1 MLKANLQDDIL
12 FAAVE
17 RIWRENRCLNDSSV
31 GIYKYWVRRFK
42 RYCQDKR
49 LEEYSQ
55 LTLTGVIKFARWYAS
70 FHHID
75 SHPAICSAR
84 SALGTWAYA
93 LRILGKSLPPW
104 SETTR
109 PLRLR
114 FPILKE
120 FADYLQQYRGNP
132 AGTIHTKV
140 EHVNSFIMFLRQ
152 RGRRLEQIRLQDIDE
167 YIGVCSKRYA
177 HKTTAS
183 ICSTLRSFT
192 RFLLMG
198 QRITVDFSRSIIA
211 PKIVKEEHPRQVLPW
226 NAVRSIL
233 QVIDRKSAC
242 GRRDYALLLLMS
254 TYGLGAGEVISLTL
268 DDIDWNAATLNVRRP
283 KTGVEFQLPLLP
295 AVAKALVSYL
305 RHGRPAHTSTR
316 HLFVT
321 MKAPHKKLAC
331 SATIRHILHT
341 HAHKAGINT
350 DNLGTHLLRHAH
362 ACRQM
367 ELGATPKVIG
377 DILGHRDPAS
387 TSAYI
392 RVSVDRL
399 RKIALAVPL

>member
-1 MLKANLQDDIL
+1 MLKANSQDDML

-31 GIYKYWVRRFK
+31 GVYKYWVRRFN
-42 RYCQDKR
+42 RYCRGKR

-55 LTLTGVIKFARWYAS
+55 LTLAGVTKFARWYAS
-70 FHHID
+70 LHHID
-75 SHPAICSAR
+75 SQPAICSAR
-84 SALGTWAYA
+84 SALGTWAHA
-93 LRILGKSLPPW
+93 LHILGKSLPPW

-114 FPILKE
+114 SPILKE

-132 AGTIHTKV
+132 ANTIHAKV
-140 EHVNSFIMFLRQ
+140 EHIKSFIMFLRQ
-152 RGRRLEQIRLQDIDE
+152 RGRRPEQLRLQDIDE
-167 YIGVCSKRYA
+167 FISICSKRYA

-183 ICSTLRSFT
+183 ICSTPRSCT
-192 RFLLMG
+192 RSVLMG
-198 QRITVDFSRSIIA
+198 QRISFDLSRSITA
-211 PKIVKEEHPRQVLPW
+211 PKIVREEYPHQVLPW
-226 NAVRSIL
+226 SAVRRIL

-254 TYGLGAGEVISLTL
+254 TYGLGAGEVIGLTL

-283 KTGVEFQLPLLP
+283 KTGIEFQLPLLP

-305 RHGRPAHTSTR
+305 RHGRPVHTSTR

-321 MKAPHKKLAC
+321 MRAPYKKLAC
-331 SATIRHILHT
+331 SVTIRHILHT
-341 HAHKAGINT
+341 HARKAGINT
-350 DNLGTHLLRHAH
+350 DHLGTHVLRHTH

-367 ELGATPKVIG
+367 ELGAPPKLIG

-387 TSAYI
+387 TSAYL
-392 RVSVDRL
+392 RVSMDRL
-399 RKIALAVPL
+399 REIALEVPR